1 MRALLCLVLLTNAWA
16 MSVHEIITIALENNP
31 TIEQQEQLLESAHYH
46 TKSMTGAF
54 YPTLALG
61 YQISNVKKGAANRN
75 NTNGNEANLALRYNL
90 FHGFVDYHN
99 RKNAQAMESAQQYR
113 LKASKQELILAIK
126 TLYIAL
132 LQQKEQLLVF
142 EDSIKL
148 LEQQLKETS
157 EFFRVGLVAKNNV
170 LQVEVSLAS
179 AKQNYLAAKSELAYL
194 QKDLEHY
201 AGRTLLLE
209 ELEEV
214 QFQIPE
220 MNLQE
225 LESIMLANR
234 SELKALEHEHNAQYH
249 TLRSVYGAYLPSVE
263 LVGEKSFATTA
274 DRDDQVVGKI
284 EVSLNLFE
292 GFSSYYAA
300 QRERANMLALGAQI
314 AELKQQLHL
323 QLFQAYE
330 SYTLALSA
338 YEVAQEALIQAEEN
352 YRIVSNRYKE
362 RVETTSHLIDAEL
375 LLTQARTNVLVNRYG
390 IAQAIAQIVRIAEVG
405 E

>member
-1 MRALLCLVLLTNAWA
+1 MKAYLFLVLLTTTWA

-31 TIEQQEQLLESAHYH
+31 TIEQQEQLLESTRYH

-54 YPTLALG
+54 YPTLD
-61 YQISNVKKGAANRN
+61 ISYRASKIKKGAADRN
-75 NTNGNEANLALRYNL
+75 NINGNEANLALRYNL
-90 FHGFVDYHN
+90 FRGFMDYHH
-99 RKNAQAMESAQQYR
+99 RKNAQAIENAQQYR

-170 LQVEVSLAS
+170 LQVEVSLAN
-179 AKQNYLAAKSELAYL
+179 AKQNYLAAKSNLAYL

-220 MNLQE
+220 MNLQQ
-225 LESIMLANR
+225 LESMMLENR
-234 SELKALEHEHNAQYH
+234 SELKALQHEHSAQYY
-249 TLRSVYGAYLPSVE
+249 TLQSTNGAYLPSVE

-274 DRDDQVVGKI
+274 DRDDQIVGRL

-292 GFSSYYAA
+292 GFSSYYAT
-300 QRERANMLALGAQI
+300 QRERANLLALGAQI

-323 QLFQAYE
+323 QLFQAHE

-338 YEVAQEALIQAEEN
+338 YQVAQEALIQAEEN

-375 LLTQARTNVLVNRYG
+375 LLTQARTNVLINRYG
-390 IAQAIAQIVRIAEVG
+390 IAQAIAQIVRIAEL
-405 E
+405 EE

>member
-1 MRALLCLVLLTNAWA
+1 MKAFLYLALIASAWA
-16 MSVHEIITIALENNP
+16 MSVHEVIAIALENNP
-31 TIEQQEQLLESAHYH
+31 TIEQQERLLESTRYH

-54 YPTLALG
+54 YPILELG
-61 YQISNVKKGAANRN
+61 YRVSKVQKGAANRN

-90 FHGFVDYHN
+90 FRGFADYHN
-99 RKNAQAMESAQQYR
+99 RKNAQSIENAQQYR
-113 LKASKQELILAIK
+113 LQASKQELILAIK

-201 AGRTLLLE
+201 AGRALLLE
-209 ELEEV
+209 ELQEV

-225 LESIMLANR
+225 LESMMLANR

-249 TLRSVYGAYLPSVE
+249 TLQSANGAYLPSVE
-263 LVGEKSFATTA
+263 LVGEKTFATTA
-274 DRDDQVVGKI
+274 DRDDQVVGRI
-284 EVSLNLFE
+284 ELSLNLFE

-314 AELKQQLHL
+314 AELRQQLQL
-323 QLFQAYE
+323 QLFQAHE

-338 YEVAQEALIQAEEN
+338 YKVAQEALIQAEEN

-390 IAQAIAQIVRIAEVG
+390 IAQAIAQIVRIVEVG

>member
-1 MRALLCLVLLTNAWA
+1 MKAFLYLALIASAWA
-16 MSVHEIITIALENNP
+16 MSVHEVIAIALENNP
-31 TIEQQEQLLESAHYH
+31 TIEQQEQLLESTRYH

-54 YPTLALG
+54 YPTLELG
-61 YQISNVKKGAANRN
+61 YRVYRLQKGAANRN

-90 FHGFVDYHN
+90 FRGFADYHN
-99 RKNAQAMESAQQYR
+99 RKNAQSIENAQQYR
-113 LKASKQELILAIK
+113 LQASKQELILAIK

-201 AGRTLLLE
+201 AGRALLVE
-209 ELEEV
+209 ELQEV

-225 LESIMLANR
+225 LESMMLANR

-249 TLRSVYGAYLPSVE
+249 TLQSANGAYLPSVE
-263 LVGEKSFATTA
+263 LVGEKTFATTA
-274 DRDDQVVGKI
+274 DRDDQVVGRI
-284 EVSLNLFE
+284 ELSLNLFE

-314 AELKQQLHL
+314 AELRQQLQL
-323 QLFQAYE
+323 QLFQAHE

-338 YEVAQEALIQAEEN
+338 YKVAQEALIQAEEN

-390 IAQAIAQIVRIAEVG
+390 IAQAIAQIVRIVEV
-405 E
+405 EE

>member
-1 MRALLCLVLLTNAWA
+1 MKACLFLVLLTTTWA

-31 TIEQQEQLLESAHYH
+31 TIEQQEQLLESTRYH

-54 YPTLALG
+54 YPTLD
-61 YQISNVKKGAANRN
+61 ISYRASKIKKGTANRN
-75 NTNGNEANLALRYNL
+75 NINGNEANLALRYNL
-90 FHGFVDYHN
+90 FRGFVDYHH
-99 RKNAQAMESAQQYR
+99 RKNAQAIENAQQYR

-170 LQVEVSLAS
+170 LQVEVSLAN
-179 AKQNYLAAKSELAYL
+179 AKQNYLAAKSNLAYL

-201 AGRTLLLE
+201 AGRALLLE

-220 MNLQE
+220 MNLQQ
-225 LESIMLANR
+225 LESMMLENR
-234 SELKALEHEHNAQYH
+234 SELKALQHEHSAQYH
-249 TLRSVYGAYLPSVE
+249 TLQSTNGAYLPSVE

-274 DRDDQVVGKI
+274 DRDDQVVGRL

-300 QRERANMLALGAQI
+300 QRERANLLALGAQI

-323 QLFQAYE
+323 QLFQAHE

-338 YEVAQEALIQAEEN
+338 YQVAQEALIQAEEN

-375 LLTQARTNVLVNRYG
+375 LLTQARTNVLINRYG

>member
-1 MRALLCLVLLTNAWA
+1 MKALLCLALLASAWA

-31 TIEQQEQLLESAHYH
+31 TIEQQEQLLESTRYH

-54 YPTLALG
+54 YPTLELG
-61 YQISNVKKGAANRN
+61 YRVSKVQKGAANRN

-90 FHGFVDYHN
+90 FRGFADYHN
-99 RKNAQAMESAQQYR
+99 RKNAQAIENAQQYR
-113 LKASKQELILAIK
+113 LQASKQELILDIK
-126 TLYIAL
+126 MLYIAL

-214 QFQIPE
+214 QFQIPK

-225 LESIMLANR
+225 LESMMLANR
-234 SELKALEHEHNAQYH
+234 SELKALECEHNAQYH
-249 TLRSVYGAYLPSVE
+249 TFQSTNGAYLPSVE
-263 LVGEKSFATTA
+263 LVGEKTFATTA
-274 DRDDQVVGKI
+274 DRDDQVVGRI
-284 EVSLNLFE
+284 ELSLNLFE

-300 QRERANMLALGAQI
+300 QRERANMLALSAQI
-314 AELKQQLHL
+314 AELRQQLQL
-323 QLFQAYE
+323 QLFQAHE

-390 IAQAIAQIVRIAEVG
+390 IAQAIAQIVRIAEL
-405 E
+405 EE